1 MDDISAGF
9 VSGLND
15 ELTEEENRRHWASLG
30 NIAHRYPLNHE
41 LWDKMEDISIEGAAL
56 YSFGIDPAA
65 IQLEMESPEDN
76 ALDELPKDFRER
88 LSIIKSAVRAGTT
101 IKRAP
106 INGSDPGGWDDHT
119 RILKAS
125 FLEWCDKNPDT
136 CAPAEKLPTY
146 PQYQPKDE
154 SEEPVKPQQTG
165 TQPESS
171 HDPLLLDGIA
181 LIFILDKEKEEN
193 LRIWKKHAHNASR
206 KNKGEKL
213 AAARTQIIG
222 GKSQSYFDPV
232 RVGDWLVAT
241 GKMPRDR
248 VDRILLNNLPSRS
261 AYL

>member
-1 MDDISAGF
+1 MSDKGEDWVVDGSEI
-9 VSGLND
+9 D
-15 ELTEEENRRHWASLG
+15 PEEHKSYLASLG
-30 NIAHRYPLNHE
+30 NIAHRYPLKPGF
-41 LWDKMEDISIEGAAL
+41 WDKMEDISIEGAAL

-65 IQLEMESPEDN
+65 IQHEMELPEDN

-88 LSIIKSAVRAGTT
+88 LSIIKSAVRAGTI

-125 FLEWCDKNPDT
+125 FLEWLDT
-136 CAPAEKLPTY
+136 DTYRPAEAIAAY
-146 PQYQPKDE
+146 PQYQPKVAPE
-154 SEEPVKPQQTG
+154 KPVKSQQTE
-165 TQPESS
+165 TRAESS

-181 LIFILDKEKEEN
+181 LIFTLDKDKEEN

-213 AAARTQIIG
+213 ATARTQKIG

-248 VDRILLNNLPSRS
+248 VDRILLNNLPSHS
-261 AYL
+261 AYPKDL